1 MVKEFLTFLKE
12 YKIVTL
18 AVAFVM
24 GTASTALVN
33 SLVKDILMPLIEP
46 LFPTD
51 SWKEAV
57 LTLGPFHIGYGSFL
71 AELLNFLIL
80 ALVIFLVVKKLLSV
94 IKKDKAEKKR
104 EEKLSD

>member
-12 YKIVTL
+12 YKIVSL

-33 SLVKDILMPLIEP
+33 SLVKDILMPFIEP
-46 LFPTD
+46 LFPSD
-51 SWKEAV
+51 SWKEA
-57 LTLGPFHIGYGSFL
+57 TLIIGPFHIGYGSFL

-80 ALVIFLVVKKLLSV
+80 ALVIFLVVKKLLTV
-94 IKKDKAEKKR
+94 IKKDSQ
-104 EEKLSD
+104 KLDQK